1 MGENEMKPKPGL
13 PQNVRLS
20 DGLGQYPGAVLAAV
34 WKTSGAARCGE
45 FLACG
50 SGRFCCAAKTEILCA
65 SLDIAWPEVM
75 VILGVCFAVVG
86 VAATLT

>member
-1 MGENEMKPKPGL
+1 MKPKPGL

-34 WKTSGAARCGE
+34 WKASGAARCGE

-50 SGRFCCAAKTEILCA
+50 SGRFWSAAKTEILCA
-65 SLDIAWPEVM
+65 SLDITRPEVM
-75 VILGVCFAVVG
+75 IILGVCFAVVS
-86 VAATLT
+86 VAAALA